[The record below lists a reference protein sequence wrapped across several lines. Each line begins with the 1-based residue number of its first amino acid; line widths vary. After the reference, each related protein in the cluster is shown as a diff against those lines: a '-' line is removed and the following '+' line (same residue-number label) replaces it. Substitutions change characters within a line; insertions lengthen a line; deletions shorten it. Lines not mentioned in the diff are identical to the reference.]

1 LCLGLGADPGHKKRW
16 NRWKMATKK
25 ARSLAL
31 VFEVIEETTA
41 GEKGY
46 LNKWRDD
53 DDDGRLLDSEEEV
66 RA

>member
-1 LCLGLGADPGHKKRW
+1 
-16 NRWKMATKK
+16 MATKK
-25 ARSLAL
+25 ARSLVL

-41 GEKGY
+41 VEKGY

-53 DDDGRLLDSEEEV
+53 NDDGRLLDLEEEV

>member
-1 LCLGLGADPGHKKRW
+1 
-16 NRWKMATKK
+16 M
-25 ARSLAL
+25 AL

-41 GEKGY
+41 VEKGY

-53 DDDGRLLDSEEEV
+53 DEDEDGRLLDLEEEV